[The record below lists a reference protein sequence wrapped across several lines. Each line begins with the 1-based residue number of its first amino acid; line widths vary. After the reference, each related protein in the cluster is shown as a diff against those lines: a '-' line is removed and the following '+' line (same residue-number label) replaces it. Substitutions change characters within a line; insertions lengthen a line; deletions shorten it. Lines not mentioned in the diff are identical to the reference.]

1 MHKLRNRLGP
11 LRVLD
16 AVHRGGGVGR
26 AAELLHVT
34 PGAVSHQ
41 LRRLESDLGVQLVHK
56 DGRDIAFTTV
66 GTELA
71 LEAAELFDQLEAAL
85 ARAAEAGAN
94 RRIRVKV
101 IPSFAIKWLM
111 PRLGSLYAQHA
122 DIDIE
127 VATVARADDTELHNA
142 DFVVRCGD
150 GHWPGLRAD
159 LLFPD
164 ELVLACSPALAKR
177 VHRAQDVL
185 GETLLQSMIAP
196 DCWDRWLLSAGL
208 SASSDTRFI
217 PLANAVLCL
226 QAAAEGLGIA
236 VTQRAYITQD
246 FATGQ
251 LVQPLAHT
259 ARSSNGYYLV
269 SKPDRAATAPFST
282 FTDWLISVKQA
293 RGGP

>member
-1 MHKLRNRLGP
+1 MHKLRNRLAP

-16 AVHRGGGVGR
+16 AVHRSGGVGR
-26 AAELLHVT
+26 AAELLHIT

-41 LRRLESDLGVQLVHK
+41 LRRLETELGVQLVLK
-56 DGRDIAFTTV
+56 DGRDIGFTTA

-71 LEAAELFDQLEAAL
+71 VQAAQLFDQLESVL
-85 ARAAEAGAN
+85 AKATETGAN

-111 PRLGSLYAQHA
+111 PRLGSLYAQHS

-127 VATVARADDTELHNA
+127 VATVSRADDTDLHNA

-150 GHWPGLRAD
+150 GNWPGLCANM
-159 LLFPD
+159 LFPD
-164 ELVLACSPALAKR
+164 ELVLACAPSMAQRLRNPA
-177 VHRAQDVL
+177 DVL
-185 GETLLQSMIAP
+185 RETLLKSMIAP
-196 DCWDRWLLSAGL
+196 DCWDRWLLSVGL
-208 SASSDTRFI
+208 ASSGETRFL

-236 VTQRAYITQD
+236 VTQRAYLAQD

-251 LVQPLAHT
+251 LVQPLAH
-259 ARSSNGYYLV
+259 AALSGNGYYLV
-269 SKPDRAATAPFST
+269 SDPARAAGSPFSI
-282 FTDWLISVKQA
+282 FSDWIMSV
-293 RGGP
+293 R

>member
-16 AVHRGGGVGR
+16 AVRRGGGVGR
-26 AAELLHVT
+26 AAELLHIT

-41 LRRLESDLGVQLVHK
+41 LRRLESELGVRLVRK
-56 DGRDIAFTTV
+56 DGRDIGFTV
-66 GTELA
+66 AGAELA
-71 LEAAELFDQLEAAL
+71 QQAADLFDQLENVL
-85 ARAAEAGAN
+85 AKASEAGAN

-111 PRLGSLYAQHA
+111 PRLGSLYAQHGG
-122 DIDIE
+122 IDIE

-142 DFVVRCGD
+142 DFVVRRGD
-150 GHWPGLRAD
+150 GDWPDLRAD
-159 LLFPD
+159 LLFAD
-164 ELVLACSPALAKR
+164 ELVLACAPAMAARLR
-177 VHRAQDVL
+177 RPEDVL

-196 DCWDRWLLSAGL
+196 DCWERWLQSAGL
-208 SASSDTRFI
+208 DARGDTRFI

-236 VTQRAYITQD
+236 VTQRAYVTQD

-259 ARSSNGYYLV
+259 ARSDKGYFLV
-269 SKPDRAATAPFST
+269 SHPARAGGPPFSV
-282 FTDWLISVKQA
+282 FRDWLIGVK
-293 RGGP
+293 